1 MKKILFTIKFFLKLR
16 INFNL
21 KSNPD
26 YLILDDV
33 GSEKL
38 NNILNN
44 SRLILPIRF
53 FDNTKVIFINYEII
67 KYFFQYYFL
76 KKQKPF
82 TSYLLST
89 IKFINPKVVVTFID
103 NSLKFGD
110 LAKILHKKY
119 PFIAVQQCARYD
131 FKRHRYEYR
140 KKIRKENLLKKFFI
154 PNLLCFGKYETFL
167 VF

>member
-103 NSLKFGD
+103 NSLIIK
-110 LAKILHKKY
+110 
-119 PFIAVQQCARYD
+119 PFAL
-131 FKRHRYEYR
+131 
-140 KKIRKENLLKKFFI
+140 N
-154 PNLLCFGKYETFL
+154 
-167 VF
+167 